1 MGVEIE
7 KQMTLNWDVRYGE
20 RMVFMGIRQ
29 KFYVLA
35 GIVGALM
42 AVISIIG
49 FFTADKNLEQAVE
62 QELTA
67 TMNDA
72 ASQMDGWLEQKGASA
87 QYAADLMTEFNGD
100 ETRIK
105 SIASLAIGASDPEI
119 LDLNIGL
126 EDGYFASYR
135 TQNKSTGSLD
145 PRTRPWYSDAK
156 KAGKMVFTDPYVDK
170 NTNKLVVS
178 AVAPVKKDGQ
188 FYGAICTDID
198 LAVVDAQVDKLK
210 YHGEAGMAA
219 VADDKT
225 GMILGIGTDEQIGSK
240 FQDLPGIGSHF
251 DEMLKKGTGVFILD
265 SPRDGKMIC
274 GYALVPSTGWLF
286 AMSVPY
292 DYVFASV
299 STLKMVYGVLT
310 LVGVILVLGVCF
322 QFSGKITNPI
332 EALEHHAREMAK
344 GNLSQQKLA
353 VTSSDEIGSLT
364 NAFNTMSENLRD
376 LIRQMATTSEQV
388 AASSEELTANA
399 QQSADASVHVAE
411 TVGDVVGNVAQ
422 QLSDINSAKGSVDG
436 VYHDIAEMSA
446 KAKQVTTASNQTAEA
461 AKKGA
466 DLMEEAIRKMGA
478 IEQSVLSSSEVVKTL
493 GESSQQ
499 IGQIVEAISSIAQQT
514 NLLSLNAA
522 IEAARAGE
530 QGRGFAVVAEEVRKL
545 AAESQESA
553 EQIKERI
560 ASIQNETARAV
571 ESMQSGTEEVTLGT
585 KAIRDVGEQFEDIM
599 SKVDAINNQMEE
611 INSAV
616 TEVSIGAEQIVTAVD
631 AIDNISNKTS
641 DSMQT
646 ISSATEEQSA
656 SNEEIAAASQALA
669 TLATQMQEAVGKF
682 HV

>member
-1 MGVEIE
+1 
-7 KQMTLNWDVRYGE
+7 
-20 RMVFMGIRQ
+20 MGIKQ
-29 KFYVLA
+29 KFTVLA
-35 GIVGALM
+35 GIIGVLL
-42 AVISIIG
+42 AVVSIIG
-49 FFTADKNLEQAVE
+49 FYTADSNLEKAVE

-67 TMNDA
+67 TMGDA
-72 ASQMDGWLEQKGASA
+72 ASQMDGWLQAKGTSA
-87 QYAADLMTEFNGD
+87 QYTADLLTEFNGD
-100 ETRIK
+100 ETRTK
-105 SIASLAIGASDPEI
+105 SIASLAIGASDKEI
-119 LDLNIGL
+119 LDINVGM

-135 TQNKSTGSLD
+135 TQNKSTGTLD

-170 NTNKLVVS
+170 NTGKLVVS
-178 AVAPVKKDGQ
+178 AVAPFKANGQ
-188 FYGAICTDID
+188 FAGAICTDID

-219 VADDKT
+219 VADKT
-225 GMILGIGTDEQIGSK
+225 GMILGIGTDEAIGAK

-251 DEMLKKGTGVFILD
+251 EEMLKAGKGVFVFD

-274 GYALVPSTGWLF
+274 GYTVVPSTGWLF

-292 DYVFASV
+292 DYVFAAV
-299 STLKMVYGVLT
+299 SSLKIVYAVLT
-310 LVGVILVLGVCF
+310 LVGLALVLVVCF
-322 QFSGKITNPI
+322 AFAGRITNPI
-332 EALEHHAREMAK
+332 VALEANARELAN
-344 GNLSQQKLA
+344 GNLSQKNLE
-353 VTSSDEIGSLT
+353 VTSRDEIGSLT
-364 NAFNTMSENLRD
+364 QAFNTMSDNLRN

-422 QLSDINSAKGSVDG
+422 QLSDIGSAKESVDG

-446 KAKQVTTASNQTAEA
+446 KAKHVTTASNQTAEA

-466 DLMEEAIRKMGA
+466 DLMEEAIKKMGA
-478 IEQSVLSSSEVVKTL
+478 IEQSVLSSSEVVRTL

-599 SKVDAINNQMEE
+599 SKVDSINVQMEE
-611 INSAV
+611 INGAV
-616 TEVSIGAEQIVTAVD
+616 SQVSTGAEQIVTAVD
-631 AIDNISNKTS
+631 AIDSVSNKTS

-669 TLATQMQEAVGKF
+669 NLANKMQEAVGKF
-682 HV
+682 RL